1 MTLTILLGLLAL
13 LQGRSATPPDPIN
26 ACSLITGQEA
36 VTAVDE
42 ELRPPKAAVAA
53 RSVVPGA
60 AASSCE
66 YAGRGGL
73 RTVQINVW
81 RVSADGAPGLKRTF
95 QTNCEK
101 KSTGGLAGVGD
112 GACWY
117 SAARDEVQ
125 ILKGVTL
132 IDILVRKSGDAT
144 EALKV
149 LARAAAGRVP

>member
-1 MTLTILLGLLAL
+1 MSMLLLLTLLAL
-13 LQGRSATPPDPIN
+13 SQEPADPVN
-26 ACSLITGQEA
+26 ACSLITKQEA

-42 ELRPPKAAVAA
+42 ELREPKAAVAG
-53 RSVVPGA
+53 RSVVAGA

-66 YAGRGGL
+66 YTGRGGL
-73 RTVQINVW
+73 HTVQINVW
-81 RVSADGAPGLKRTF
+81 RVPAGGAASLKQTF
-95 QTNCEK
+95 LRNCEK
-101 KSTGGLAGVGD
+101 KSTGGLEGVGD

-125 ILKGVTL
+125 MLKGVTL
-132 IDILVRKSGDAT
+132 VDILVRRSGDAT